1 MARPVQMIKVCFLQ
15 LGQAVTTSRMK
26 MIAQPTHLLMQFC
39 GTSGTSCSACSWN
52 RRGTCGQGLQNSF
65 FLNTSRFSLSMPS
78 TSDIFQHY
86 PWQVRPVSIFFDP
99 ASVYGTR
106 EGYHSG
112 LLVTSSDRTNYFTK
126 SPVYKSGVVHG
137 VGMLPRLLGCV
148 FFHCFFSGPTQSGL
162 FLESSSPNK
171 VR

>member
-1 MARPVQMIKVCFLQ
+1 
-15 LGQAVTTSRMK
+15 
-26 MIAQPTHLLMQFC
+26 
-39 GTSGTSCSACSWN
+39 
-52 RRGTCGQGLQNSF
+52 
-65 FLNTSRFSLSMPS
+65 MPS

-148 FFHCFFSGPTQSGL
+148 FFSL
-162 FLESSSPNK
+162 FLFRSHPSRAFLGKQLTKQSKIILLYQWLFCNFNFTTFYFKEWNAEGREDLEQVCSWLSTDSRAGAEAGMFVQIIGAFCK
-171 VR
+171 RF